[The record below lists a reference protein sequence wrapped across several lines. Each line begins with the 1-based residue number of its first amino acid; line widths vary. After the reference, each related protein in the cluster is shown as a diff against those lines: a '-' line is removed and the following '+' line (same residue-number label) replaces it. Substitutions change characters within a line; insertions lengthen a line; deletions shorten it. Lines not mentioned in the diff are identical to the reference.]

1 MATFRVD
8 VESADHD
15 PTSLPFKL
23 GVTTASVKNG
33 IREYLCVTGGGCLQK
48 KQKESSSAD
57 DFTII
62 TGDDEAISSDYDYKF
77 IRGKSGI
84 GYSSY
89 LQGTSPVLR

>member
-1 MATFRVD
+1 MATAKVV

-23 GVTTASVKNG
+23 GATTASVEKG
-33 IREYLCVTGGGCLQK
+33 IRKYLCVTGGGCLQK
-48 KQKESSSAD
+48 KEKESSSAD

-62 TGDDEAISSDYDYKF
+62 TDDDEAISSDYDYKF

-84 GYSSY
+84 GYSS
-89 LQGTSPVLR
+89 

>member
-1 MATFRVD
+1 MATFWVAVD
-8 VESADHD
+8 SADHE
-15 PTSLPFKL
+15 PASLPFQL

-33 IREYLCVTGGGCLQK
+33 IREYLGVTRGGCLQK

-57 DFTII
+57 YITII
-62 TGDDEAISSDYDYKF
+62 TDDNEAISSDYDYKF

>member
-1 MATFRVD
+1 MATFKVV

-23 GVTTASVKNG
+23 GATTASVKNG
-33 IREYLCVTGGGCLQK
+33 IREYLCVTGGGCMLK
-48 KQKESSSAD
+48 KQKESIIAD

-62 TGDDEAISSDYDYKF
+62 TDDNEAISSDYDYKF